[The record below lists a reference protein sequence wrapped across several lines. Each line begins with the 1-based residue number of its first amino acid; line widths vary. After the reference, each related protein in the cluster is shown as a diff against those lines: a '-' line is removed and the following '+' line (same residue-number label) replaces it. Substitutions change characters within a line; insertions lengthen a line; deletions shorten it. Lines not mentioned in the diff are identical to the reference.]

1 MKALRLHQDG
11 LRIEEIPT
19 PAPGRGEVLVEV
31 HAAAITRDELTW
43 FPDRL
48 PLTPSYEV
56 SGIVDGEEVFGM
68 TPFVR
73 DGAAAEYVVVPEE
86 CLAPKPARLSH
97 VEAAALPLAG
107 LSAWQGLFDH
117 GRLQAG
123 ERVLVTG
130 ARGGVG
136 HLAVQL
142 ARLHG
147 AEVVDG
153 LPAGLVFDTNG
164 SDLRGDRTVSVAD
177 ELPGATYFTVA
188 PNREQLARLA
198 ELDLEVAVDST
209 FPLEEAEAAFA
220 RVAASGKHG
229 KVVLRVRDR

>member
-1 MKALRLHQDG
+1 VLAVRLHPDG
-11 LRIEEIPT
+11 LRIEELPT
-19 PAPGRGEVLVEV
+19 PVPGPGEVLVEV
-31 HAAAITRDELTW
+31 HAAALTRDELTW

-56 SGIVDGEEVFGM
+56 SGVAGGQEVFGM
-68 TPFVR
+68 TPCDR
-73 DGAAAEYVVVPEE
+73 DGVAAEYAVVPES

-117 GRLQAG
+117 GALQAG

-130 ARGGVG
+130 PRGGVG

-142 ARLHG
+142 ARRHG
-147 AEVVDG
+147 AEVVDE
-153 LPAGLVFDTNG
+153 LPADLVFDTTG
-164 SDLRGDRTVSVAD
+164 SDLRGARTISVAD
-177 ELPGATYFTVA
+177 ELPGATYFTVEPDRA
-188 PNREQLARLA
+188 QLLELA
-198 ELDLEVAVDST
+198 ALPLEIAIDSV
-209 FPLEEAEAAFA
+209 FPLAEAEAAFA
-220 RVAASGKHG
+220 RTAASGKHG